1 MKVNSEIFRA
11 YDIRGIAG
19 KELTEEGIFY
29 IGKAIGTL
37 ILSEGRKSLLTARDG
52 RISGPSLLRS
62 FQEGV
67 LATGC
72 NVTDLGLVPT
82 PLLYF
87 ATFKTKIPDGVM
99 LTGSHNPKNYNGLKI
114 VIDKKSITSQKI
126 EEIKNMI
133 SNNNYFNGSG
143 EMSKLE
149 IKKDYLKELQE
160 KIRLD
165 SKLKVCLDCGNGV
178 GGLVAPD
185 AFKILGIN
193 LIEMFSNVDGEFP
206 NHHPDPS
213 NLENLKDLQSKVLE
227 TNSDL
232 GIALDGDGDRVG
244 LVDNKGEVI
253 FPDIYM
259 MLLAEDILERHRSGN
274 IVYDIKCSNN
284 LKNVILNSNGTPVVS
299 QTGHSYIKS
308 KIIEENALLG
318 GEMSGH
324 IFFNDDWYG
333 FDDGIYSALR
343 LIEILSKRKSSP
355 HQIFANY
362 PKNYSTPEINIPI
375 SDKRKFEIIEVLKPI
390 VNKNE
395 YKLVDIDGIRL
406 EKENCWGLIRASN
419 TSPNLVLRFEGK
431 SEQDLNE
438 IKNYFKEILS
448 KIDIQKKFFFDEYF

>member
-67 LATGC
+67 LASGC

-87 ATFKTKIPDGVM
+87 ATFKTKITDGVM

-114 VIDKKSITSQKI
+114 VINKKSMASQKI

-133 SNNNYFNGSG
+133 LNDNYLNGSG

-149 IKKDYLKELQE
+149 IKKDYLMELQE
-160 KIRLD
+160 KIKLN

-213 NLENLKDLQSKVLE
+213 NLENLKDLQNKVLE

-253 FPDIYM
+253 FPDTYM
-259 MLLAEDILERHRSGN
+259 MLLAEDVLGKHRSGS

-299 QTGHSYIKS
+299 RTGHSYIKS

-448 KIDIQKKFFFDEYF
+448 KIDIQKNIFFDEYF